1 MASSAAYPYSL
12 TSEDRLLLENLRV
25 PIPSNEAKRI
35 ETLRR
40 SKILD
45 EELRG
50 APFDRFTSLATRLFD
65 VSVARQ
71 SNQFPCLTLPLLF
84 HSI

>member
-1 MASSAAYPYSL
+1 MAAPSYPYSL
-12 TSEDRLLLENLRV
+12 TSEDRLILDSLRV

-50 APFDRFTSLATRLFD
+50 APFDRFTSLATRLFG
-65 VSVARQ
+65 VSSGA
-71 SNQFPCLTLPLLF
+71 L
-84 HSI
+84 